1 MHVNVKNTNSKITQ
15 LNDFNI
21 NKKEKH
27 KIKNEINSILNV
39 FSSFYVAERNKSFS
53 SKLSFFIKKIFNLK
67 IDVTFILDKVQ
78 HNKLN
83 DLSTFFEKEERI
95 NFNNCKL
102 INSHFVSFNSEL
114 LDSFFLNL
122 NIAIKNDCHYNA
134 KKLIENYLYEKSQT
148 KGDFLTIMNI
158 SLDVIHHYR
167 KEDVE
172 QLNRNNTECINTSNH
187 INFNYMKHIDIAI
200 DYACKEF
207 NGRTSKKMGNS
218 IMYLVNTIHNIYSME
233 MEKNFI
239 VNITKCFI
247 DKVVKY
253 NVGNYNNEFF
263 KKSILNLLINKLKN
277 NEGVKEFVDNMLGSG
292 VLEYEDI
299 IKEKEKTAE
308 DEYFISDYNR
318 KIKNV
323 FSENINSDEM
333 KKNIA
338 SVIRDNYELI
348 LSKMKNKSNE
358 LENKMVLLD
367 IIDCLKSDNDWSL
380 NLL

>member
-1 MHVNVKNTNSKITQ
+1 MHVNDTKFKITQ
-15 LNDFNI
+15 VDGFNI
-21 NKKEKH
+21 NKKEKY

-39 FSSFYVAERNKSFS
+39 FSRFYVSERNKSLS

-67 IDVTFILDKVQ
+67 TSVIFILDKVQ

-83 DLSTFFEKEERI
+83 DLSTLFAKGEKI
-95 NFNNCKL
+95 KFNNCKL
-102 INSHFVSFNSEL
+102 INSHFVSFKRES
-114 LDSFFLNL
+114 LDSFFLSL
-122 NIAIKNDCHYNA
+122 NTAIKNGCHDNV
-134 KKLIENYLYEKSQT
+134 KNLIKNYLYEKSQT

-172 QLNRNNTECINTSNH
+172 QLNRYNSECINIFNY
-187 INFNYMKHIDIAI
+187 INFNSMKYIDTSMH
-200 DYACKEF
+200 YACEESDRRTF
-207 NGRTSKKMGNS
+207 NKMGNS
-218 IMYLVNTIHNIYSME
+218 IMYLVNTMHDIYSIE

-308 DEYFISDYNR
+308 DECFISDYNR
-318 KIKNV
+318 KIKHV

-333 KKNIA
+333 KNNIA
-338 SVIRDNYELI
+338 KFIRDNYHFI
-348 LSKMKNKSNE
+348 LSQMKNKSNY
-358 LENKMVLLD
+358 LENERVLLD
-367 IIDCLKSDNDWSL
+367 IVDCLKSDNDWHL

>member
-1 MHVNVKNTNSKITQ
+1 MHVNDTKFKITQ
-15 LNDFNI
+15 VDGFNI
-21 NKKEKH
+21 NKKEKY

-39 FSSFYVAERNKSFS
+39 FSRFYVAERNKSFS

-67 IDVTFILDKVQ
+67 TGIIFILDKVQ

-83 DLSTFFEKEERI
+83 DLSTLFAKGDRI
-95 NFNNCKL
+95 KFNNCKL
-102 INSHFVSFNSEL
+102 INSHFVSFKREL
-114 LDSFFLNL
+114 LDSFFLSL
-122 NIAIKNDCHYNA
+122 NTAIKNDCHDNVKNLI
-134 KKLIENYLYEKSQT
+134 KKYLYEKSQT

-167 KEDVE
+167 KEE
-172 QLNRNNTECINTSNH
+172 IEPLNRYNSECINILNY
-187 INFNYMKHIDIAI
+187 INFNSMKCIDTLMH
-200 DYACKEF
+200 YACEESDRRTF
-207 NGRTSKKMGNS
+207 NKMGNS
-218 IMYLVNTIHNIYSME
+218 IMYLVNTMHDIYSIE

-318 KIKNV
+318 KIKNI

-333 KKNIA
+333 KNNIA
-338 SVIRDNYELI
+338 KFIRDNYQFI
-348 LSKMKNKSNE
+348 LSQMKNKSNY
-358 LENKMVLLD
+358 LENERVLLD
-367 IIDCLKSDNDWSL
+367 IIDCLKSDNDWHL

>member
-1 MHVNVKNTNSKITQ
+1 MHVNDTEFKITQ
-15 LNDFNI
+15 VDGFNI

-39 FSSFYVAERNKSFS
+39 FSRFYVSERNKSLS

-67 IDVTFILDKVQ
+67 TGVIFILDKVQ

-83 DLSTFFEKEERI
+83 DLSTLFEKGEKI
-95 NFNNCKL
+95 KFNNCKL
-102 INSHFVSFNSEL
+102 INSHFVSFKREL
-114 LDSFFLNL
+114 LDSFFLSL
-122 NIAIKNDCHYNA
+122 NTAIKNDCHDNV
-134 KKLIENYLYEKSQT
+134 KNLIENYLYEKSQT

-172 QLNRNNTECINTSNH
+172 QLNRYNSEFTSMLDY
-187 INFNYMKHIDIAI
+187 INFNYEQHIDMALN
-200 DYACKEF
+200 YACEEV
-207 NGRTSKKMGNS
+207 GRKGSNKLGNS
-218 IMYLVNTIHNIYSME
+218 IMHLVNTMHDIYSIE

-277 NEGVKEFVDNMLGSG
+277 NEGIKEFVDNILDSE
-292 VLEYEDI
+292 VLEYDDI

-308 DEYFISDYNR
+308 DECFISEHNR
-318 KIKNV
+318 KMKTV
-323 FSENINSDEM
+323 FSKNENSNEVKD
-333 KKNIA
+333 NIA
-338 SVIRDNYELI
+338 SVIRNNYELI
-348 LSKMKNKSNE
+348 LNKMKNKSNY
-358 LENKMVLLD
+358 LENERVLLD
-367 IIDCLKSDNDWSL
+367 IIDYLKSDNELSL
-380 NLL
+380 NLV

>member
-1 MHVNVKNTNSKITQ
+1 MHVNDTKFKITQ
-15 LNDFNI
+15 VDGFNI
-21 NKKEKH
+21 NKKEKY

-39 FSSFYVAERNKSFS
+39 FSRFYVSERNKSLS

-67 IDVTFILDKVQ
+67 TGVIFILDKVQ

-83 DLSTFFEKEERI
+83 DLSTLFAKGEKI
-95 NFNNCKL
+95 KFNNCKL
-102 INSHFVSFNSEL
+102 INSHFVSFKREL
-114 LDSFFLNL
+114 LDSFFLSL
-122 NIAIKNDCHYNA
+122 NTAIKNDCHDNVKNLI
-134 KKLIENYLYEKSQT
+134 KKYLYEKSQT

-172 QLNRNNTECINTSNH
+172 QLNRYNSECINIFNY
-187 INFNYMKHIDIAI
+187 INFNSMKCIDTSMH
-200 DYACKEF
+200 YACEESDRRTF
-207 NGRTSKKMGNS
+207 NKMGNS
-218 IMYLVNTIHNIYSME
+218 IMYLVNTMHDIYSME

-263 KKSILNLLINKLKN
+263 KKSILDLLINKLKN

-308 DEYFISDYNR
+308 DECFISDYNR
-318 KIKNV
+318 KIKNI

-333 KKNIA
+333 KNNIA
-338 SVIRDNYELI
+338 KFIRDNYQFI
-348 LSKMKNKSNE
+348 LSQMKNKSNY
-358 LENKMVLLD
+358 LENERVLLD
-367 IIDCLKSDNDWSL
+367 IVDCLKSDNDWHL

>member
-1 MHVNVKNTNSKITQ
+1 MRVNVKNTNSKITQ
-15 LNDFNI
+15 LNEFNI

-67 IDVTFILDKVQ
+67 TDVTFILDKVQ
-78 HNKLN
+78 HNNLN
-83 DLSTFFEKEERI
+83 DLSSFFEKEKRI

-122 NIAIKNDCHYNA
+122 NIEIKNDCHDNA

-148 KGDFLTIMNI
+148 KGDFITIMNI
-158 SLDVIHHYR
+158 SLDVVNHYR
-167 KEDVE
+167 KE
-172 QLNRNNTECINTSNH
+172 LNRNNTECINTSNH

-207 NGRTSKKMGNS
+207 NGRISNKMGNS

-233 MEKNFI
+233 MEKKFI

-253 NVGNYNNEFF
+253 NVGNYHDEFF
-263 KKSILNLLINKLKN
+263 KKSILNILMNKLKY

-292 VLEYEDI
+292 VLEYNDI

-308 DEYFISDYNR
+308 DDCVISDYKQ
-318 KIKNV
+318 KIKSV

-333 KKNIA
+333 KNNIA
-338 SVIRDNYELI
+338 SVIRNNYELI

-358 LENKMVLLD
+358 IENKMVLLN
-367 IIDCLKSDNDWSL
+367 IIDCLKSDND
-380 NLL
+380 

>member
-1 MHVNVKNTNSKITQ
+1 MHVNDTKFKITQ
-15 LNDFNI
+15 VDAFNI
-21 NKKEKH
+21 NKKEKY

-39 FSSFYVAERNKSFS
+39 FSRFYVSERNKSLS

-67 IDVTFILDKVQ
+67 TGVIFILDKVQ

-83 DLSTFFEKEERI
+83 DLSTLFAKGEKI
-95 NFNNCKL
+95 KFNNCKL
-102 INSHFVSFNSEL
+102 INSHFVSFKREL
-114 LDSFFLNL
+114 LDSFFLSL
-122 NIAIKNDCHYNA
+122 NTAIKNDCHDNVKNLI
-134 KKLIENYLYEKSQT
+134 KKYLYEKSQT

-167 KEDVE
+167 KEDIE
-172 QLNRNNTECINTSNH
+172 QLNRYNSECINILNY
-187 INFNYMKHIDIAI
+187 INFNSMKCIDTSMH
-200 DYACKEF
+200 YAREESDRRTF
-207 NGRTSKKMGNS
+207 NEMGNS
-218 IMYLVNTIHNIYSME
+218 IMYLVNTMHDIYSME

-263 KKSILNLLINKLKN
+263 KKSILDLLINKLKN

-318 KIKNV
+318 KIKNI
-323 FSENINSDEM
+323 FSENINSDEI
-333 KKNIA
+333 KNNIA
-338 SVIRDNYELI
+338 KVIRDNYQFI
-348 LSKMKNKSNE
+348 LSQMKNESNY
-358 LENKMVLLD
+358 LENERVLLD
-367 IIDCLKSDNDWSL
+367 IIDCLKSDNDWRL

>member
-1 MHVNVKNTNSKITQ
+1 MHVNDTKFKITQ
-15 LNDFNI
+15 VDGFNI

-39 FSSFYVAERNKSFS
+39 FSRFYVSERNKSLS

-67 IDVTFILDKVQ
+67 TGVIFILDKVQ

-83 DLSTFFEKEERI
+83 DLSTLFEKGEKI
-95 NFNNCKL
+95 KFNNCKL
-102 INSHFVSFNSEL
+102 INSHFVSFKREL
-114 LDSFFLNL
+114 LDSFFLSL
-122 NIAIKNDCHYNA
+122 NTAIKNDCHDNV
-134 KKLIENYLYEKSQT
+134 KNLIENYLYEKSQT

-172 QLNRNNTECINTSNH
+172 QLNRYNSEFTSMLDY
-187 INFNYMKHIDIAI
+187 INFNYKQHIDMALN
-200 DYACKEF
+200 YACEEV
-207 NGRTSKKMGNS
+207 GRKGSNKLGNS
-218 IMYLVNTIHNIYSME
+218 IMHLVNTMHDIYSIE

-277 NEGVKEFVDNMLGSG
+277 NEGIKEFVDNILDSE
-292 VLEYEDI
+292 VLEYDDI

-308 DEYFISDYNR
+308 DECFISEHNR
-318 KIKNV
+318 KMKTV
-323 FSENINSDEM
+323 FSKNENSNEVKD
-333 KKNIA
+333 NIA
-338 SVIRDNYELI
+338 SVIRNNYELI
-348 LSKMKNKSNE
+348 LNKMKNKSNY
-358 LENKMVLLD
+358 LENERVLLD
-367 IIDCLKSDNDWSL
+367 IIDYLKSDNELSL
-380 NLL
+380 NLV